1 MHSIKKH
8 KNMDAKEAREK
19 AEQYIKNDINGQYAN
34 VKEEIEEAVCLRKF
48 KCSHYGILKPEVV
61 EILKAEGFKIILQA
75 GRPGDE
81 SDTIIS
87 W

>member
-1 MHSIKKH
+1 LHSIKKH

-34 VKEEIEEAVCLRKF
+34 VKEEIKDAVCLRQF
-48 KCSHYGILKPEVV
+48 KCRHYGILKEEVI
-61 EILKAEGFKIILQA
+61 EILKQEGFEIIHQA
-75 GRPGDE
+75 GKPGDQ